1 MSTLDGP
8 LFLGGVGI
16 RQTSIAASV
25 SVFLV
30 YFLDRALAMAWGA
43 PGGFGI
49 LGWVFLAILLAN
61 VRGTIL
67 ASRWKKLPEAMDP
80 DLQPMR
86 FNETWRDK
94 LCDQLPPKIW
104 PAGKYVFFALVV
116 VYLGLTLIGTIVAVH
131 ARAAGTDTIVR

>member
-1 MSTLDGP
+1 
-8 LFLGGVGI
+8 
-16 RQTSIAASV
+16 
-25 SVFLV
+25 
-30 YFLDRALAMAWGA
+30 MAWGA